1 MSTARSAAD
10 GASAADRSTRP
21 ASPVGADR
29 STRPAS
35 TVRVGLI
42 AFAAYHF
49 AIAAL
54 MIFAPHAFFT
64 AIGPF
69 GVQNDHYLRDTAT
82 FNLAFGASLAIAY
95 RRVSWRTPIL
105 CCVALQ
111 FALHAVN
118 HLADVRA
125 AHPHW
130 LGPFDFASLS
140 LATAALIWLAREST
154 RPLEVQR

>member
-1 MSTARSAAD
+1 MSTVRTG
-10 GASAADRSTRP
+10 GASAVRG
-21 ASPVGADR
+21 ASVVGA
-29 STRPAS
+29 
-35 TVRVGLI
+35 GLL

-49 AIAAL
+49 VIAAL

-64 AIGPF
+64 NIGPF

-82 FNLAFGASLAIAY
+82 FNVAFGVSLAIAY
-95 RRVSWRTPIL
+95 WRVGWRTPIL

-111 FALHAVN
+111 FALHAIN
-118 HLADVRA
+118 HLADIGA

-130 LGPFDFASLS
+130 LGPADFISLA
-140 LATAALIWLAREST
+140 LATALLAWLARESM